1 MTTTTG
7 DSGPGPRSDHAEDDD
22 GVRWLDQGQQRCW
35 RAFLVGTTLLMD
47 RLDRD
52 LRDKHRL
59 SLPEYEILVRLS
71 EAEGNRMRMANL
83 ADSVSHSR
91 SRVTHT
97 IARMEG
103 AGLVTRDA
111 CLSDGRGVEAV
122 LTPYGGQVLADAA
135 PTHVAGV
142 RAMLVDLAEPE
153 DFEAVGRVFDAV
165 TDALIEGSNPAL
177 DIR

>member
-1 MTTTTG
+1 MTDETQVT
-7 DSGPGPRSDHAEDDD
+7 S
-22 GVRWLDQGQQRCW
+22 WLDPQQQRSW

-52 LRDKHRL
+52 LRERHQL

-71 EAEGNRMRMANL
+71 EAENHRMRMAEL

-97 IARMEG
+97 VNRMEK
-103 AGLVTRDA
+103 AGLVVRDT
-111 CLSDGRGVEAV
+111 CVSDGRGVEAV
-122 LTPYGGQVLADAA
+122 LTAEGGRTLDAAA

-142 RAMLVDLAEPE
+142 RQLLVDLASDA
-153 DFEAVGRVFDAV
+153 DFAAVGRVFDAV
-165 TDALIEGSNPAL
+165 TDKLIDAHPAL

>member
-1 MTTTTG
+1 MTV
-7 DSGPGPRSDHAEDDD
+7 DSSHVA
-22 GVRWLDQGQQRCW
+22 WLDQQQQRSW

-52 LRDKHRL
+52 LREQHRL
-59 SLPEYEILVRLS
+59 SLPEYEIMVRLA
-71 EAEGNRMRMANL
+71 EADGNRLRMAVL

-97 IARMEG
+97 VSRMET
-103 AGLVTRDA
+103 AGLVARDA

-122 LTPYGGQVLADAA
+122 LTEQGLAALESAA

-142 RAMLVDLAEPE
+142 RQFLVDLVDE
-153 DFEAVGRVFDAV
+153 DDLEAVGRVFDAV
-165 TDALIEGSNPAL
+165 TDRLIDTNPAL

>member
-1 MTTTTG
+1 MTVDT
-7 DSGPGPRSDHAEDDD
+7 HEVA
-22 GVRWLDQGQQRCW
+22 WLDERQQRSW

-52 LRDKHRL
+52 LREQHRL

-71 EAEGNRMRMANL
+71 EAEGNRLRMAML

-97 IARMEG
+97 VSRMES
-103 AGLVTRDA
+103 AGLVARDA

-122 LTPYGGQVLADAA
+122 LTDQGREALVNAA

-142 RAMLVDLAEPE
+142 RRLLVDLVDEE
-153 DFEAVGRVFDAV
+153 DFEAVGRVFNTV
-165 TDALIEGSNPAL
+165 TDRLIEGSPAAM

>member
-1 MTTTTG
+1 MTEETQVT
-7 DSGPGPRSDHAEDDD
+7 S
-22 GVRWLDQGQQRCW
+22 WLDPQQQRSW

-52 LRDKHRL
+52 LREQHQL

-71 EAEGNRMRMANL
+71 EAEDNRMRMAVL

-97 IARMEG
+97 VNRMEK
-103 AGLVTRDA
+103 AGLVVRDS
-111 CLSDGRGVEAV
+111 CVSDGRGIEAV
-122 LTPYGGQVLADAA
+122 LTEHGRSTLDAAA

-142 RAMLVDLAEPE
+142 RRMLVDLAAGD

-165 TDALIEGSNPAL
+165 TDKLIDAHPAL

>member
-1 MTTTTG
+1 MTDETRVT
-7 DSGPGPRSDHAEDDD
+7 P
-22 GVRWLDQGQQRCW
+22 WLDPRQQRSW
-35 RAFLVGTTLLMD
+35 RAYLVGTTLLMD

-52 LRDKHRL
+52 LREQHQL

-71 EAEGNRMRMANL
+71 EAEDHRMRMAVL

-97 IARMEG
+97 INRMEK
-103 AGLVTRDA
+103 AGLVVRDS
-111 CLSDGRGVEAV
+111 CVSDGRGIEAV
-122 LTPYGGQVLADAA
+122 LTDGGRRALEEAA

-142 RAMLVDLAEPE
+142 RRMLVDLAAE
-153 DFEAVGRVFDAV
+153 DDFDAVGRVFDAV
-165 TDALIEGSNPAL
+165 TDKLIDAQPAL

>member
-1 MTTTTG
+1 MTD
-7 DSGPGPRSDHAEDDD
+7 DSTDI
-22 GVRWLDQGQQRCW
+22 RWLDQEQQRSW

-52 LRDKHRL
+52 LREHHNL
-59 SLPEYEILVRLS
+59 SMPEYEILVRLS
-71 EAEGNRMRMANL
+71 EAEDRRLRMAVL

-97 IARMEG
+97 IARLEK
-103 AGLVTRDA
+103 AGLVERSA
-111 CLSDGRGVEAV
+111 CVSDGRGVEAV
-122 LTPYGGQVLADAA
+122 LTDPGLAALEEAA

-142 RAMLVDLAEPE
+142 RQFMVDLAEDE
-153 DFEAVGRVFDAV
+153 DFAALGRVFNVV
-165 TDALIEGSNPAL
+165 TDNLIGTNPAA

>member
-1 MTTTTG
+1 MTEETQVT
-7 DSGPGPRSDHAEDDD
+7 S
-22 GVRWLDQGQQRCW
+22 WLDPSQQRSW

-52 LRDKHRL
+52 LREKHQL
-59 SLPEYEILVRLS
+59 SLAEYEILVRLS
-71 EAEGNRMRMANL
+71 EADSNRMRMAML

-97 IARMEG
+97 VNSKEK
-103 AGLVTRDA
+103 AGLVVRDS
-111 CLSDGRGVEAV
+111 CVSDGRGVEAV
-122 LTPYGGQVLADAA
+122 LTSQGRRTLDEAA

-142 RAMLVDLAEPE
+142 RRLLIDLAPEE

-165 TDALIEGSNPAL
+165 TDKLIDAHPAL

>member
-1 MTTTTG
+1 M
-7 DSGPGPRSDHAEDDD
+7 EDEHHET
-22 GVRWLDQGQQRCW
+22 RWLDEHQQRSW
-35 RAFLVGTTLLMD
+35 RAYLVGTTLLMD
-47 RLDRD
+47 RLDRE
-52 LRDKHRL
+52 LREQHRM

-71 EAEGNRMRMANL
+71 EAPDNRLRMAML

-97 IARMEG
+97 VSRMES

-111 CLSDGRGVEAV
+111 CVADGRGVEAV
-122 LTPYGGQVLADAA
+122 LTEHGKAALTSAA

-142 RAMLVDLAEPE
+142 RRLLVDLVGDD
-153 DFEAVGRVFDAV
+153 DFDAVGRVFDAV
-165 TDALIEGSNPAL
+165 TDALIGDSNPAM

>member
-1 MTTTTG
+1 MTVETK
-7 DSGPGPRSDHAEDDD
+7 D
-22 GVRWLDQGQQRCW
+22 GVWLDTHQQRAW

-52 LRDKHRL
+52 LRDEHRL

-71 EAEGNRMRMANL
+71 EAEGNRLRMATL

-97 IARMEG
+97 VSRMEA
-103 AGLVTRDA
+103 AGLVARDA
-111 CLSDGRGVEAV
+111 CASDGRGVEAV
-122 LTPYGGQVLADAA
+122 LTHRGREALENAA

-142 RAMLVDLAEPE
+142 RQYLVDLVDEE

-165 TDALIEGSNPAL
+165 TDRLIAANPAM

>member
-1 MTTTTG
+1 MTEETQVT
-7 DSGPGPRSDHAEDDD
+7 S
-22 GVRWLDQGQQRCW
+22 WLDPAQQRSW

-47 RLDRD
+47 RLDRE
-52 LRDKHRL
+52 LREQHQL

-71 EAEGNRMRMANL
+71 EATNSRMRMAVL

-97 IARMEG
+97 VNRMEK
-103 AGLVTRDA
+103 AGLVARDS
-111 CLSDGRGVEAV
+111 CVSDGRGVEAV
-122 LTPYGGQVLADAA
+122 LTEAGHRALAAAA

-142 RAMLVDLAEPE
+142 RRLLVDLADEE
-153 DFEAVGRVFDAV
+153 DFQAVGRVFDAV
-165 TDALIEGSNPAL
+165 TDKLIDTNPAM

>member
-1 MTTTTG
+1 VTTEQREAG
-7 DSGPGPRSDHAEDDD
+7 
-22 GVRWLDQGQQRCW
+22 WLDQDQQRAW

-47 RLDRD
+47 RLDRE
-52 LRDKHRL
+52 LREQHGL
-59 SLPEYEILVRLS
+59 SLPEYEVLVRLS
-71 EAEGNRMRMANL
+71 EAEGNRLRMAQL
-83 ADSVSHSR
+83 ADSLSHSR

-97 IARMEG
+97 VGRMEE
-103 AGLVTRDA
+103 AGLVARSA

-122 LTPYGGQVLADAA
+122 LTGRGRETLEAAA

-142 RAMLVDLAEPE
+142 RRLLVDLVDAD

-165 TDALIEGSNPAL
+165 ADALIDARPAL

>member
-1 MTTTTG
+1 VGEEELET
-7 DSGPGPRSDHAEDDD
+7 A
-22 GVRWLDQGQQRCW
+22 WLDGRQQRAW

-47 RLDRD
+47 RLDRE
-52 LRDKHRL
+52 LREQHRL

-71 EAEGNRMRMANL
+71 EADGHRLRMAVL

-97 IARMEG
+97 VSRME
-103 AGLVTRDA
+103 ATGLVARDA

-122 LTPYGGQVLADAA
+122 LTDQGRRALVEAA

-142 RAMLVDLAEPE
+142 RRLLVDLVDDE
-153 DFEAVGRVFDAV
+153 DFDAVGRVFDAV
-165 TDALIEGSNPAL
+165 TDGLIDSNPAM